1 MIKKIYLAGGM
12 SGLTREEMTDWRRKA
27 RRAFKDITDG
37 MLDVVSPTDHVS
49 YGSKKAGNELC
60 FDKEI
65 MLFDIYGIRTSDL
78 IIMNFNRPE
87 SIGTAIELGIAYE
100 NKIPVI
106 GLNETNKTLHPWQHE
121 MCMRIFND
129 FDDLFI
135 YVVEHFIATVE

>member
-12 SGLTREEMTDWRRKA
+12 SGLTWEEMTEWRRKA
-27 RRAFKDITDG
+27 RRAFKNITDG
-37 MLDVVSPTDHVS
+37 KIDVVSPTDHIPHRKPNSTDLV
-49 YGSKKAGNELC
+49 

-65 MLFDIYGIRTSDL
+65 MQFDIYGIRTSDL
-78 IIMNFNRPE
+78 IIMNFNIPA

-106 GLNETNKTLHPWQHE
+106 GLNEKNTTLHPWQQE